1 MNVFNNSNEVKYFDT
16 LSHNFRN
23 REDMIRLFLKSDF
36 IFSNDSL
43 NNHVYNSSLYI
54 CTPDKYR
61 YVLENIVPIPPKSK
75 WTLTTNGFIL
85 KESKKIFQKR
95 HFNIEDFLKS
105 VNSHLKLLGDKK
117 IGVQLSGG
125 LDSSLIIGILRHFGI
140 EPVLVG
146 MYNKRYEFR
155 TERLIQNILKTNAS
169 EYTLI
174 NDDEHLP
181 FTDLLNVPK
190 HILPSATSI
199 FYSGEEKMS
208 QLFKKSKVDV
218 VFNGM
223 GLDSILCLSPND
235 DENRNQ
241 WYPFMFDDCWFSDY
255 VYYPKNIN
263 FTPSI
268 KSHFLLN
275 IIWNMRYSQIE
286 DNTKQW
292 ARNIFSNFLPDELVK
307 FNYKSDHVGLLIDG
321 IKSNINT
328 IEYLFEFMYN
338 KTRLF
343 EFSKN
348 EFKKLFRDYHLSDD
362 NKIKIIFSRT
372 SYAVWIY
379 SLLKEPIH
387 H

>member
-1 MNVFNNSNEVKYFDT
+1 MEVLNNSNEVKYFDT
-16 LSHNFRN
+16 LSHHFR
-23 REDMIRLFLKSDF
+23 DGDDIIRQFLKSNF
-36 IFSNDSL
+36 TVSKDSL
-43 NNHVYNSSLYI
+43 NNHSHNSSFYI

-61 YVLENIVPIPPKSK
+61 CIIENIVPIPPKTK
-75 WTLTTNGFIL
+75 WTLTNNGFAL
-85 KESKKIFQKR
+85 KEPKNIFQKR
-95 HFNIEDFLKS
+95 PFNIDDFLKS
-105 VNSHLKLLGDKK
+105 VYGQLKLLRDKK

-155 TERLIQNILKTNAS
+155 TERIVQKILVEKSS

-174 NDDEHLP
+174 NDDKFLP

-190 HILPSATSI
+190 HILPSATSL

-235 DENRNQ
+235 NENRNQ

-255 VYYPKNIN
+255 VYNPKKIY

-268 KSHFLLN
+268 KSHFLVN
-275 IIWNMRYSQIE
+275 VIWNMRYSQIE

-292 ARNIFSNFLPDELVK
+292 ARNIFYNFLPEELVK
-307 FNYKSDHVGLLIDG
+307 FNYKSDHIGLLIDG

-328 IEYLFEFMYN
+328 IEYLFEFMYS
-338 KTRLF
+338 KTKLL

-348 EFKKLFRDYHLSDD
+348 EFKNLFTDYHLSDD
-362 NKIKIIFSRT
+362 ERIKIIFSRT

-379 SLLKEPIH
+379 SLLKKTNY
-387 H
+387 

>member
-1 MNVFNNSNEVKYFDT
+1 MDVFNNSNEVKYFDT
-16 LSHNFRN
+16 LSRNFRN
-23 REDMIRLFLKSDF
+23 GEDIIRLFLKSDS
-36 IFSNDSL
+36 ITSNNSL
-43 NNHVYNSSLYI
+43 INHAHNSSSYI

-61 YVLENIVPIPPKSK
+61 YVVENIVPIPPKSK
-75 WTLTTNGFIL
+75 WIFTVNGFVL
-85 KESKKIFQKR
+85 KEPKKIFQR
-95 HFNIEDFLKS
+95 RTFNIDDFLIS
-105 VNSHLKLLGDKK
+105 VRRQLRLLRDKK

-140 EPVLVG
+140 EPVLIG
-146 MYNKRYEFR
+146 MSNKRYEFR
-155 TERLIQNILKTNAS
+155 TERVIQDILKTNAL
-169 EYTLI
+169 ECTLI
-174 NDDEHLP
+174 NDDEYLP

-190 HILPSATSI
+190 HVLPSATSI

-208 QLFKKSKVDV
+208 QLFKKGKVDL

-235 DENRNQ
+235 NENRNH
-241 WYPFMFDDCWFSDY
+241 WYPFLFDDCWFSDV
-255 VYYPKNIN
+255 VYHPKNIH

-268 KSHFLLN
+268 KSHFLVN
-275 IIWNMRYSQIE
+275 GIWNMRYSQVE

-292 ARNIFSNFLPDELVK
+292 ARNIFNNFLPEELVK

-321 IKSNINT
+321 IKSNMDT

-338 KTRLF
+338 KTRLL

-348 EFKKLFRDYHLSDD
+348 EFKKLFNDYHLAED
-362 NKIKIIFSRT
+362 NKIKIIFSRI

-379 SLLKEPIH
+379 SILKEPNR
-387 H
+387 